1 MFTIG
6 SARKWA
12 AKMRSQGAEIRV
24 IGYSAFGREIIA
36 ARAGD
41 GKKRII
47 ATAAIHARENVTA
60 SLVAEAALNYTGNA
74 TVWFIP
80 LVNPDGAELVAQGA
94 AAFGGAGEYLIALNG
109 GSCDFQKWK
118 ANARGVD
125 LNVNFDA
132 KFGKGRQNVFSP
144 APENYV
150 GEYPFSEPETAALCD
165 FTLSVTPDLTLSYH
179 AKGQIVYWY
188 FGQSGSVLSRDRKIA
203 SAAAKTLGY
212 ALAPAQTDSA
222 GGYKDWCVQ
231 TLKIPA
237 LTIETVSDSFTHPLP
252 QNAVTVAEKRRNFAL
267 VNTIERFL

>member
-1 MFTIG
+1 MQ
-6 SARKWA
+6 
-12 AKMRSQGAEIRV
+12 SQGAEIRV

-80 LVNPDGAELVAQGA
+80 LVNPDGAKLVAQGA
-94 AAFGGAGEYLIALNG
+94 AAFGDAGEYLIALNG

-150 GEYPFSEPETAALCD
+150 GEYPFSEPETAALRD

-188 FGQSGSVLSRDRKIA
+188 FGQSGSMLSRDRKIA

-237 LTIETVSDSFTHPLP
+237 LTIETVNDSFTHPLP
-252 QNAVTVAEKRRNFAL
+252 QNAVTVAEKRRNFDFINS
-267 VNTIERFL
+267 VERYL